1 MSGRQ
6 KIPHNLWRKNS
17 IDTGNS
23 FLTKQ
28 VTNLMAG
35 FYESYLTFFGVLTT
49 ILTFLDFVT
58 IFLADFIY

>member
-6 KIPHNLWRKNS
+6 KIPHNLWRKKS
-17 IDTGNS
+17 IDDS
-23 FLTKQ
+23 FLTKH
-28 VTNLMAG
+28 VTNLMTG
-35 FYESYLTFFGVLTT
+35 FYESYLTFLGVLTT